1 MVREIFTGLA
11 YGKAGI
17 VLRIG
22 LVTTPIVSDCRNNAF
37 WRISARQGTFGIG
50 PMELG
55 LGQVA
60 WSQLAPASRSKF
72 AFGCRSATILVRKPW
87 ESIGRV
93 NRGGESL
100 ARTKYVGW
108 RL

>member
-1 MVREIFTGLA
+1 VREIFSGLA

-50 PMELG
+50 PIELG
-55 LGQVA
+55 LRKIA
-60 WSQLAPASRSKF
+60 WPQLTPAGCSKCTL
-72 AFGCRSATILVRKPW
+72 GCRSAAILVRKPW

-93 NRGGESL
+93 NCGGGL
-100 ARTKYVGW
+100 LRC
-108 RL
+108 